1 MNSPGIVAVIEDP
14 FIRKL
19 LRDIL
24 TRHGYRVVEY
34 SAQRAVEHLRAGSE
48 HVNLVITNAPAELL
62 PVAQEVP
69 LLYLAA
75 APDPDLAACFPAC
88 RCVRKPF
95 QSEHLLSAVRE
106 LTEQPASHT
115 DV

>member
-1 MNSPGIVAVIEDP
+1 MVGPGIVAVIEDP

-34 SAQRAVEHLRAGSE
+34 SVQHAVEQLRSDAE
-48 HVNLVITNAPAELL
+48 QVNLLITNTPAEFLGYRDVL
-62 PVAQEVP
+62 P

-75 APDPDLAACFPAC
+75 APDEAVASEFRHCRTLKKPFVAQELLAAVKA
-88 RCVRKPF
+88 
-95 QSEHLLSAVRE
+95 
-106 LTEQPASHT
+106 LTER
-115 DV
+115 